1 MKDLREMTTTEL
13 THAVWSNAPAPGGG
27 SVSALAGSLAA
38 ALTGMVAN
46 LSQGAKFEAVR
57 EEMTDIAAQM
67 DALHRQ
73 LLVDMQKD
81 TESFALYMTALGM
94 PKNTEEEKAAR
105 REAMQE
111 GLKAAARTPLQVAKS
126 IVPVFDLIEAV
137 IRRGNPNAVTDA
149 LVATMMARSG
159 IIGALFNVKINLEGI
174 RDEAFVQQMREEVRA
189 LEVAALAGERKVFA
203 LSDLSCGLGMD

>member
-27 SVSALAGSLAA
+27 SVSALAGGLAA

-57 EEMTDIAAQM
+57 EEMTGIAVQM